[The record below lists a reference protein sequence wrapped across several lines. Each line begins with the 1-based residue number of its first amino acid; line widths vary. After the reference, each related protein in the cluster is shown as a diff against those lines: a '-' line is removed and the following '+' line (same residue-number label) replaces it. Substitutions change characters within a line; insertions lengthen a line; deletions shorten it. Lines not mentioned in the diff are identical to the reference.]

1 MTFFVKLDMLFYM
14 DTIKFKVIFLF
25 LPLLII
31 NLFGCVYYEC
41 SLKNLSKEQQGK
53 HLAMMKNI
61 LTQQNSTKNNFSVQ
75 IKIYTATSIREVL
88 NKIYTSSSEEPENA
102 IKILQNLWK
111 NETTTSTPIENVQN
125 FHKKLIES
133 NNEAF
138 NTLSSKTKTYIQNH
152 SNLRTI
158 DSEFQFFADFFSHD
172 MSLNLTE
179 RDTITC
185 IEIHGFTTRDMC
197 PCCFTH
203 MGLFYDRLKEA
214 LNGPA
219 SVNGNSL
226 FYNFIQQIKPFLPQS
241 TQVQLAFYISSSIQ
255 LGLQEFDGSIYPSYA
270 GMTYNNSVKNIT
282 KFYPQNE
289 QSEGGSPTEGIF
301 CTFIRDD
308 NPNWSLQYYAPS
320 QQKQWQTKNIS
331 FPNNASTL
339 SAKVAEQ
346 IKCSLN
352 NGQTNC
358 SFCNHKGKLKCSIH
372 SEGRVTPGKYTIT
385 IPTSNII
392 YDGTFRNLISPWITQ
407 EVFSFAKAKANT
419 IIIQESPLSIE
430 STDLTLNAF
439 LNPSN

>member
-1 MTFFVKLDMLFYM
+1 ME
-14 DTIKFKVIFLF
+14 FLSKQKYKKAT
-25 LPLLII
+25 LLNNKIIYIII
-31 NLFGCVYYEC
+31 NYLIFSLSLQGDFCAYE
-41 SLKNLSKEQQGK
+41 LPFQVLQQKMLHGK
-53 HLAMMKNI
+53 HLKEAFSKTQNTENI
-61 LTQQNSTKNNFSVQ
+61 FITQFNIIYEDNENIALEVKHTQSTNCSKQSQEKNNQLHDSLMKTTPGQFPQ
-75 IKIYTATSIREVL
+75 
-88 NKIYTSSSEEPENA
+88 N
-102 IKILQNLWK
+102 LQNYM
-111 NETTTSTPIENVQN
+111 NSHTN
-125 FHKKLIES
+125 FR
-133 NNEAF
+133 AP
-138 NTLSSKTKTYIQNH
+138 
-152 SNLRTI
+152 
-158 DSEFQFFADFFSHD
+158 DSEFQFLSNLSTYDF
-172 MSLNLTE
+172 NG
-179 RDTITC
+179 IN
-185 IEIHGFTTRDMC
+185 IEKNIKRIEFHGFTTRDMC
-197 PCCFTH
+197 PWCFAH
-203 MGLFYDRLKEA
+203 ISM
-214 LNGPA
+214 
-219 SVNGNSL
+219 
-226 FYNFIQQIKPFLPQS
+226 FYNKLKAYLDSYNAWKSDFDKNDYTAVALKNLMTKLYKLQWDQNVPSQPITFSFAI
-241 TQVQLAFYISSSIQ
+241 QLAFYISSSIQ

-270 GMTYNNSVKNIT
+270 GTTYNNSVKNIT